1 MAENTTFGD
10 FIRAERDRAG
20 LGLRE
25 ASRALGISPSYLSRL
40 EADEFKPPSGTLL
53 LRMAQVYRS
62 DIKKLMDLA
71 KNRQG
76 EVMAADEGVAPA
88 VQAFYRIAHDQ
99 SPEVQEAM
107 LKGALEA
114 LQMSEEQKGKILDQ
128 LRAMMSRA
136 KGKDLPRRAAADDG
150 LFAFDIAPR
159 YLSRQDVR
167 DLAKVALRKVFG
179 GEIPIPVPIE
189 TVVQKVDRDIVF
201 IVHDE
206 IDGGRLRDGSPAV
219 LGMSRWSRDGRRR
232 ELVVHEELFD
242 SSFASARRRANF
254 TIAHELFHCIE
265 HLPLVQFRNPQLS
278 FARQVGYVTLAPEL
292 TGKRW
297 YERPRT
303 PKKLWS
309 REDWREWQAN
319 TFASEL
325 LMPGESVMEAFEELI
340 GVDRLVVENGTNVYQ
355 RADEAAR
362 AVSVDDLGIPISL
375 VERFDVNPQAMAIRL
390 VSLGLVVEK
399 EKA

>member
-1 MAENTTFGD
+1 
-10 FIRAERDRAG
+10 
-20 LGLRE
+20 
-25 ASRALGISPSYLSRL
+25 
-40 EADEFKPPSGTLL
+40 
-53 LRMAQVYRS
+53 
-62 DIKKLMDLA
+62 
-71 KNRQG
+71 
-76 EVMAADEGVAPA
+76 
-88 VQAFYRIAHDQ
+88 
-99 SPEVQEAM
+99 
-107 LKGALEA
+107 
-114 LQMSEEQKGKILDQ
+114 
-128 LRAMMSRA
+128 
-136 KGKDLPRRAAADDG
+136 
-150 LFAFDIAPR
+150 
-159 YLSRQDVR
+159 
-167 DLAKVALRKVFG
+167 
-179 GEIPIPVPIE
+179 
-189 TVVQKVDRDIVF
+189 
-201 IVHDE
+201 
-206 IDGGRLRDGSPAV
+206 
-219 LGMSRWSRDGRRR
+219 
-232 ELVVHEELFD
+232 
-242 SSFASARRRANF
+242 
-254 TIAHELFHCIE
+254 
-265 HLPLVQFRNPQLS
+265 
-278 FARQVGYVTLAPEL
+278 L